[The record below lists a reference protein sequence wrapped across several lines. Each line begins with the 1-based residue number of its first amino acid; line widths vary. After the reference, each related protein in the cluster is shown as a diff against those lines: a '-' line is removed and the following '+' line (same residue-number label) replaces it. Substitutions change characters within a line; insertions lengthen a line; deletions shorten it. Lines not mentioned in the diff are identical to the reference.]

1 MSRSVD
7 AAEQIDDLVV
17 LLDLVRHGRAQTR
30 PELARRSGLGRTVV
44 SARLGRL
51 LDAGLVTEGELG
63 PSTGGR
69 APRELRLRAEAGVL
83 LVAEVG
89 ATGFAVGV
97 TDLDGTLLADRHRG
111 WDIDAGP
118 AVTLTRVA
126 DDLDAL
132 RGRAAA
138 SAPIWGVGVGLPGPV
153 EFASGRPVAPPIMPG
168 WDGHPVRE
176 ELAARFDAPV
186 WVDNDVNVM
195 ALGERRHGIA
205 RTVDDLLYVKIGTGI
220 GAGLVTGGRLQR
232 GAQGAA
238 GDLGHTAVH
247 EDSGIVCRCG
257 NRGCLEALAGGGAL
271 ARDALTLARGGHS
284 DRLAT
289 RLAASGELTARDV
302 VDAADDGDQEARR
315 MLRHAGTLIG
325 TTLSVA
331 VNLVNP
337 AMVLLGG
344 RVGASSD
351 LVLAAVRDVVYRRSL
366 PLATRE
372 LRIEPSPL
380 SGRAGLLGAAAM
392 VVDELFAPA
401 CLVHWLE
408 GGSPAGRPEI
418 VRREPRP
425 WPSSA

>member
-1 MSRSVD
+1 MSRPVD
-7 AAEQIDDLVV
+7 AGEQIDDLVV
-17 LLDLVRHGRAQTR
+17 LLDLVRHGGARTR

-44 SARLGRL
+44 SARLTRL

-89 ATGFAVGV
+89 ATGFTIGV
-97 TDLDGTLLADRHRG
+97 TDLDGTLLADRHRV
-111 WDIDAGP
+111 WDVDAGP
-118 AVTLTRVA
+118 EATLARVA
-126 DDLDAL
+126 DDLDDL
-132 RGRAAA
+132 RADAAA
-138 SAPIWGVGVGLPGPV
+138 PAPVWGVGVGLPGPV
-153 EFASGRPVAPPIMPG
+153 EFASGRPIAPPIMPG
-168 WDGHPVRE
+168 WDAHPVRE
-176 ELAARFDAPV
+176 HLAARFDAPV
-186 WVDNDVNVM
+186 WVDNDVNTM
-195 ALGERRHGIA
+195 ALGELRHGIA
-205 RTVDDLLYVKIGTGI
+205 RDVADLLYVKIGTGI

-271 ARDALTLARGGHS
+271 ARDALTLARAGHS

-289 RLAASGELTARDV
+289 RLAAAGGLTARDV
-302 VDAADDGDQEARR
+302 VDAAGDGDQEARR
-315 MLRHAGTLIG
+315 MLQHAGALIG

-392 VVDELFAPA
+392 VLDELLAPA
-401 CLVHWLE
+401 CLTRWLE
-408 GGSPAGRPEI
+408 DGSPAGRPEI
-418 VRREPRP
+418 
-425 WPSSA
+425 A